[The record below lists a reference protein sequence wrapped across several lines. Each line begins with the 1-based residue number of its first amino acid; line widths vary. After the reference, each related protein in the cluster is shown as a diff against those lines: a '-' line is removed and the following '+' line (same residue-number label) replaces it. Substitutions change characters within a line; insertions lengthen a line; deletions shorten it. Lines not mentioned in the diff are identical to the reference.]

1 MTSPLPLA
9 WDTTLLSRVRP
20 GSDDLDLVMDRWAT
34 GDPVATPATA
44 VHEVAY
50 GLAQMDDPR
59 AAAMLALIRA
69 SIEVGALT
77 VLPFDAAAAIL
88 AGEVLALRPDPPPAP
103 RDRRQRAR
111 RRIAWHM
118 DVHIAATAYV
128 HGYGVRT
135 ANVSDHMAVGE
146 AIAKV
151 LPGAPLLAVAP
162 H

>member
-50 GLAQMDDPR
+50 GLAQADDPR
-59 AAAMLALIRA
+59 ATTMLALMRG

-118 DVHIAATAYV
+118 DVHIATTAYV
-128 HGYGVRT
+128 HGYGVLT
-135 ANVSDHMAVGE
+135 ANVSDHMAVRE
-146 AIAKV
+146 AIATV
-151 LPGAPLLAVAP
+151 LPGAPLLTVAP